1 MSIQWAID
9 TMAKHNN
16 YYGYIGE
23 RIGNA
28 DARRCDKEV
37 KYCKKCN
44 RCWESVRLSNDIDI
58 EHYSDFEKLG
68 KEKKICP
75 ICRKVKKAG
84 NHTSLAGSSHP
95 WLSCKIFRGEMK

>member
-37 KYCKKCN
+37 KYCQ
-44 RCWESVRLSNDIDI
+44 SVID
-58 EHYSDFEKLG
+58 
-68 KEKKICP
+68 
-75 ICRKVKKAG
+75 
-84 NHTSLAGSSHP
+84 AGS
-95 WLSCKIFRGEMK
+95 L